1 MKSMLKAGLGTLVMA
16 LLSVSAWAEDVLLI
30 APAPKTGDRMNMPLL
45 IGLVVVAAIAIIVL
59 VIIMLRNNK
68 KQ

>member
-1 MKSMLKAGLGTLVMA
+1 MKHLVKTVLSA
-16 LLSVSAWAEDVLLI
+16 LLVALLTVSAWAEMLLI

-45 IGLVVVAAIAIIVL
+45 IGLIAVVIVAIVVVL
-59 VIIMLRNNK
+59 IIMLRNNK